1 MSRWYFL
8 SLMAN
13 SLKSKK
19 LIIVISS
26 PSGAGKSSICKQLL
40 TDDPQLNIS
49 ISDTTRSP
57 RDNEIN
63 GQDYNFIEKNK
74 FESRISN
81 NEYIEYAKVFG
92 NYYGSL
98 YKNVENLLDNGFDVL
113 FDIDWQGLLQL
124 KASNQTNLL
133 TIFITPPSKEIIYE
147 RLKLRAEKSGDNE
160 QDIKYRM
167 EMYETEM
174 SHQNEYE
181 HIVENNDFEECVL
194 KIKNIILEART
205 KLNSWRQFAII
216 INW

>member
-1 MSRWYFL
+1 MK
-8 SLMAN
+8 N
-13 SLKSKK
+13 SLKSKR

-40 TDDPQLNIS
+40 RDDPQLNIS
-49 ISDTTRSP
+49 ISDTTRPP

-63 GQDYNFIEKNK
+63 GKDYNFIDKSE
-74 FESRISN
+74 FERRIKS
-81 NEYIEYAKVFG
+81 NEYIEYANVFG

-98 YKNVENLLDNGFDVL
+98 HKDVKNSLNNGFDVL
-113 FDIDWQGLLQL
+113 FDIDWQGSIQL
-124 KASNQTNLL
+124 KASNQPNLL

-160 QDIKYRM
+160 QAIQYRM

-181 HIVENNDFEECVL
+181 HIVENDKFQDCIL
-194 KIKNIILEART
+194 KIKKIILQART
-205 KLNSWRQFAII
+205 KLNS
-216 INW
+216 

>member
-1 MSRWYFL
+1 MV
-8 SLMAN
+8 N

-63 GQDYNFIEKNK
+63 GQDYNFIEKRK

-81 NEYIEYAKVFG
+81 NEYIEYANVFG

-98 YKNVENLLDNGFDVL
+98 HKDVQKSLDNGFDVL
-113 FDIDWQGLLQL
+113 FDIDWQGSLQL
-124 KASNQTNLL
+124 KDSNQPNLL
-133 TIFITPPSKEIIYE
+133 TIFITPPSKKIIYE
-147 RLKLRAEKSGDNE
+147 RLKLRAERSGDNE
-160 QDIKYRM
+160 EAIQHRM

-181 HIVENNDFEECVL
+181 HIVENDEFEECVL
-194 KIKNIILEART
+194 KIKKILIEART
-205 KLNSWRQFAII
+205 KLNS
-216 INW
+216 

>member
-1 MSRWYFL
+1 MT
-8 SLMAN
+8 N
-13 SLKSKK
+13 SLRSKK

-40 TDDPQLNIS
+40 NDDPQLNIS

-57 RDNEIN
+57 RDNETN
-63 GQDYNFIEKNK
+63 GTDYNFIEKNE
-74 FESRISN
+74 FERRIKN
-81 NEYIEYAKVFG
+81 NEYIEYANVFG

-98 YKNVENLLDNGFDVL
+98 HKDVQKSLDNGFDVL
-113 FDIDWQGLLQL
+113 FDIDWQGSLQL
-124 KASNQTNLL
+124 KASNQPNLL

-160 QDIKYRM
+160 QAIKYRM

-181 HIVENNDFEECVL
+181 YVVENDDFEKCVL
-194 KIKNIILEART
+194 KIKKIILEARA
-205 KLNSWRQFAII
+205 KLNT
-216 INW
+216 